1 MRRALTR
8 LTRRAFSA
16 QPARAAT
23 PFAYEPLFQ
32 APTPGHPMRKLTS
45 DYVSTATVNGRTILN
60 VEPEALRLLASS
72 AMVDIAHL
80 LRPGHLQQLANIL
93 DDPEASAN
101 DRFVALELLKN
112 ANVAASKVLPGC
124 QDTGTAIVMGKRGQ
138 YVWTDGADEE
148 HLSKGVFD
156 TYTGTHLRY
165 SQVAPLDMFTEANT
179 KCNLPAQVEIYAT
192 PGSEYG
198 FHFMAKGG
206 GSANKTFLFQQTKAR
221 NSSGRAQFDGAQLGA
236 QFAAQFADALPPPS
250 PQALLNPESLAK
262 FMEEKI
268 ATLGTSACPPYHLAI
283 VVGGLS
289 AEMTL
294 KTVKYAS
301 ARYYD
306 SLPTSGSDGGRAF
319 RDVELEGQIH
329 EMTQKMGIG
338 AQFGGKYFC
347 HDVRVVRLPRH
358 GASCPVAIG
367 VSCSADRQALGKI
380 NAEGVWLEELEADPA
395 KYLPEVQ
402 EGELSDDV
410 VKVDLNRPM
419 DEVRA
424 QLSACAVKTRLSLTG
439 TLVVARDIAH
449 AKLQERIDSG
459 EGLPQYMRDHAV
471 YYAGPA
477 KTPEGY
483 ASGSFGPTTAGRM
496 DSYVASFQKAGGSMV
511 MLAKGNRSKQVTKAC
526 EAYGGFYLGSIGGPA
541 AILAK
546 NSIKNVEVL
555 EYPELGMEA
564 IWKIEVEDFPA
575 FVVVDDKGNDFFAK
589 WAQ

>member
-1 MRRALTR
+1 MLRSLLVVAVFALMSMRRALTR
-8 LTRRAFSA
+8 LTRRAFSAQPTRRAFSA

-221 NSSGRAQFDGAQLGA
+221 NSSNDGAILRRA
-236 QFAAQFADALPPPS
+236 ILPPRNSPTARRRHHRRRRCSTPS
-250 PQALLNPESLAK
+250 RSPSLWRRR
-262 FMEEKI
+262 
-268 ATLGTSACPPYHLAI
+268 SRR
-283 VVGGLS
+283 
-289 AEMTL
+289 
-294 KTVKYAS
+294 S
-301 ARYYD
+301 ARRRARRT
-306 SLPTSGSDGGRAF
+306 TSRSSSAGSP
-319 RDVELEGQIH
+319 
-329 EMTQKMGIG
+329 
-338 AQFGGKYFC
+338 
-347 HDVRVVRLPRH
+347 PR
-358 GASCPVAIG
+358 
-367 VSCSADRQALGKI
+367 
-380 NAEGVWLEELEADPA
+380 
-395 KYLPEVQ
+395 
-402 EGELSDDV
+402 
-410 VKVDLNRPM
+410 
-419 DEVRA
+419 
-424 QLSACAVKTRLSLTG
+424 
-439 TLVVARDIAH
+439 
-449 AKLQERIDSG
+449 
-459 EGLPQYMRDHAV
+459 
-471 YYAGPA
+471 
-477 KTPEGY
+477 
-483 ASGSFGPTTAGRM
+483 
-496 DSYVASFQKAGGSMV
+496 
-511 MLAKGNRSKQVTKAC
+511 
-526 EAYGGFYLGSIGGPA
+526 
-541 AILAK
+541 
-546 NSIKNVEVL
+546 
-555 EYPELGMEA
+555 
-564 IWKIEVEDFPA
+564 
-575 FVVVDDKGNDFFAK
+575 
-589 WAQ
+589 

>member
-1 MRRALTR
+1 MSMRPAVTRLARPALTR

-221 NSSGRAQFDGAQLGA
+221 NSSGRAIRRRAILRPCNSPTRFRRRRRRRRCST
-236 QFAAQFADALPPPS
+236 PS
-250 PQALLNPESLAK
+250 RSPSLWRRR
-262 FMEEKI
+262 
-268 ATLGTSACPPYHLAI
+268 SRR
-283 VVGGLS
+283 
-289 AEMTL
+289 
-294 KTVKYAS
+294 S
-301 ARYYD
+301 ARRRARRT
-306 SLPTSGSDGGRAF
+306 TSRSR
-319 RDVELEGQIH
+319 
-329 EMTQKMGIG
+329 
-338 AQFGGKYFC
+338 
-347 HDVRVVRLPRH
+347 
-358 GASCPVAIG
+358 
-367 VSCSADRQALGKI
+367 SAG
-380 NAEGVWLEELEADPA
+380 
-395 KYLPEVQ
+395 
-402 EGELSDDV
+402 
-410 VKVDLNRPM
+410 
-419 DEVRA
+419 
-424 QLSACAVKTRLSLTG
+424 
-439 TLVVARDIAH
+439 
-449 AKLQERIDSG
+449 
-459 EGLPQYMRDHAV
+459 
-471 YYAGPA
+471 
-477 KTPEGY
+477 
-483 ASGSFGPTTAGRM
+483 
-496 DSYVASFQKAGGSMV
+496 
-511 MLAKGNRSKQVTKAC
+511 
-526 EAYGGFYLGSIGGPA
+526 
-541 AILAK
+541 
-546 NSIKNVEVL
+546 
-555 EYPELGMEA
+555 
-564 IWKIEVEDFPA
+564 
-575 FVVVDDKGNDFFAK
+575 
-589 WAQ
+589 